1 MAYAQYFTN
10 KTQNKQLSTDSDF
23 ISANN
28 GDILEKTSGER
39 FTKVDTNVFDKV
51 AQEVI
56 NKTTADSIYASLATR
71 NTFTNQNAFNANT
84 NILQASFA
92 NVDHGNNVVH
102 TQLSIPDVNVS
113 HYAYA
118 DSMNI
123 KTLNVTGSL
132 TSGTNSFTNISV
144 SNTTTSA
151 NITSSGTSKLATVTA
166 SGNVTGSASITGKQI
181 VSTADTKVGTTLSV
195 GTTSTFTG
203 GVTCRSTLTATGR
216 IYANG
221 AIQTQ
226 NIVNP
231 TSGGIN
237 AGNGNIGDSTHYY
250 ANVYATNFQGTALYA
265 KAADL
270 AEKYHTDID
279 YPAGTVLQY
288 IEDENSEY
296 ELEKYT
302 NGIVAG
308 VVSTDPAVRMN
319 CLEQGGWQ
327 YIALSGRVPVICDG
341 DVKKGQFC
349 VARDGKVFG
358 VSRCDMS
365 DVDPTFKDKIVGVA
379 IANSENG
386 KVLVKVNL

>member
-10 KTQNKQLSTDSDF
+10 KTQNKQLSSDSDF
-23 ISANN
+23 ISANK

-56 NKTTADSIYASLATR
+56 NKSTADSTYATLATK
-71 NTFTNQNAFNANT
+71 NTFTNQNIFNANT
-84 NILQASFA
+84 NILQASFS

-102 TQLSIPDVNVS
+102 TRIAVPDANIS
-113 HYAYA
+113 HYAYIDA
-118 DSMNI
+118 LDV
-123 KTLNVTGSL
+123 KTVNVTGSL
-132 TSGTNSFTNISV
+132 SSGTNNFTNILV
-144 SNTTTSA
+144 SNTTTST
-151 NITSSGTSKLATVTA
+151 NITSSGTTKLATVTA
-166 SGNVTGSASITGKQI
+166 SGNVTGSASITGKQM
-181 VSTADTKVGTTLSV
+181 VSTADTRVGTTLTV

-203 GVTCRSTLTATGR
+203 NVTCRSALTATGR

-226 NIVNP
+226 NIINP
-231 TSGGIN
+231 TSGSIN
-237 AGNGNIGDSTHYY
+237 AGNGNIGDSSHYY

-270 AEKYHTDID
+270 AEKYHTDVD

-288 IEDENSEY
+288 VEDENSEY

-302 NGIVAG
+302 FGTVAG

-327 YIALSGRVPVICDG
+327 YIALSGRVPVLCDG
-341 DVKKGQFC
+341 DIKKGQFC

-358 VSRCDMS
+358 VSRRDMQ
-365 DVDPTFKDKIVGVA
+365 DADPSFKEKIVGVA